1 MIFLLQAAE
10 PRWLIG
16 LPRSGEQTSSVE
28 NNKSG
33 EWPPPLGSCT
43 RYEVK
48 RRNVFLLLWS
58 HPMLCASPW
67 TLTGSQSPSVPL
79 TGSDCAS
86 RRGGAQREQ
95 TAGGGLAQREAVRI
109 TPQQHAP
116 NRAGHPHHGGNAR
129 FLRTAEPPRPP
140 PPQSLSLHSS
150 TFNRIQFASFK
161 NYCHSAR
168 CPRTAPRKTHGNG
181 ARHPI
186 ITCSSSRRAVGLAV
200 RFRGIFNRFNKF
212 I

>member
-10 PRWLIG
+10 PRRLIG

-95 TAGGGLAQREAVRI
+95 TAGGGSGSERSCPNHSPAARTQPRR
-109 TPQQHAP
+109 TPASRRKRP
-116 NRAGHPHHGGNAR
+116 FPSDRRA
-129 FLRTAEPPRPP
+129 PP
-140 PPQSLSLHSS
+140 PNPFHCIHPRSIEFSSLRLKITVILHG
-150 TFNRIQFASFK
+150 AP
-161 NYCHSAR
+161 AR
-168 CPRTAPRKTHGNG
+168 P
-181 ARHPI
+181 
-186 ITCSSSRRAVGLAV
+186 
-200 RFRGIFNRFNKF
+200 
-212 I
+212 